1 MNKASVLLKGKN
13 NIPDIVFELIKSK
26 CIDNG
31 SFVIAIKKID
41 IYLKA
46 GPNYWQCKS
55 SQKTTELIILKV
67 FLILD
72 LAR

>member
-1 MNKASVLLKGKN
+1 MKKASVFFKGKN
-13 NIPDIVFELIKSK
+13 NIPDIMFELIKSK
-26 CIDNG
+26 CIDKG
-31 SFVIAIKKID
+31 SFVIAIKKIV

-72 LAR
+72 ISR